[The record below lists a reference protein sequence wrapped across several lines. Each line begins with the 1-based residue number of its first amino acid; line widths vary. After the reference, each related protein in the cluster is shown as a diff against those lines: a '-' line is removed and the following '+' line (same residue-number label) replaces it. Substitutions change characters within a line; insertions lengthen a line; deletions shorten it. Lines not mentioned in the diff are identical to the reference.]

1 MAYGKKYFA
10 AANTADGFES
20 YFPDIFAPE
29 KLSRLYI
36 IKGGP
41 GTGKS
46 TMMKQVADEAV
57 KRGYAPEL
65 YYCSSDPDSLDGVL
79 IPELSAAI
87 VDGTAPHLTDPKY
100 PGAVD
105 VILDFGA
112 YFDRRKLRER
122 REEIISLCRKN
133 SEQYKKAMAYYSH
146 AAAAAREAAE
156 ICAACVDFEKLSKTA
171 KRTADRIAYG
181 AGAAKHRQITAF
193 STRGAV
199 RLDTFEREAEKRIAV
214 CESRYEGAS
223 FIGAVCAELAL
234 KGVSYEYNVMNVMPE
249 RYDAVYVPGTKTLIE
264 LAGKPDKITKQKYDK
279 MINAG
284 RFTDK
289 KRLAESKTKL
299 GMLKKLEI
307 SFYCEAAAAMR
318 AAGELHDKIEAIY
331 KNAVDFDGVRELMS
345 RVIKEIFED

>member
-20 YFPDIFAPE
+20 YFQDIFAPE

-46 TMMKQVADEAV
+46 TMMKLVADEAV
-57 KRGYAPEL
+57 KRGYRPEL

-79 IPELSAAI
+79 IPELSAAVI
-87 VDGTAPHLTDPKY
+87 DGTAPHLTDPIY

-112 YFDRRKLRER
+112 YFDREKLRGY
-122 REEIISLCRKN
+122 REEIISLCRRN
-133 SEQYKKAMAYYSH
+133 SEQYKKAMTYYSH
-146 AAAAAREAAE
+146 AASAAREAAE
-156 ICAACVDFEKLSKTA
+156 ICAGCIDFEKLSKTA

-181 AGAAKHRQITAF
+181 TGSAKHRQISAF

-199 RLDTFEREAEKRIAV
+199 RLDTFDREAEKRIAV
-214 CESRYEGAS
+214 CQSGYEGAP
-223 FIGAVCAELAL
+223 FLGCFCAELSS
-234 KGVSYEYNVMNVMPE
+234 KGVCYEYNVMNLMPE
-249 RYDAVYVPGTKTLIE
+249 SFDAVYVPGAKLLIE
-264 LAGKPDKITKQKYDK
+264 LAGKSDKTTKQKYDK
-279 MINAG
+279 IINAD

-289 KRLAESKTKL
+289 KRLSGSKTKL
-299 GMLKKLEI
+299 RMLKKIEL
-307 SFYCEAAAAMR
+307 SFYCEAAADMR
-318 AAGELHDKIEAIY
+318 DAGTVHD
-331 KNAVDFDGVRELMS
+331 
-345 RVIKEIFED
+345 